1 MKTMSELPA
10 SDSGEAEPADLLQHP
25 SQASTPPIE
34 HEEAAGPDTLA
45 TGPGVRRPNPRGTAG
60 PALRTPASFRAFRGA
75 DAPAT
80 LDDTFWQ
87 IAAEPP
93 SLTADI
99 ADLDDGRAVTK
110 PEMRQARAVELFY
123 DSIAGEFDRIMNR
136 YDLQRRLVTVFD
148 VLLRDVDLTGKAV
161 LDAGCGTGWF
171 SMRACQRGAEVTAL
185 DIGPRLLSQ
194 VRHKCAAKTALGD
207 VLDMQFEDHSFD
219 MVISSECIEHTLDP
233 QQAVRELIRVCRPG
247 GLVVITSN
255 NRMWYW
261 LCALA
266 NKFHWRP
273 YQGLENWPSWSQL
286 RRWVEQQPA
295 HIMEMRGI
303 HLFPFQVSMLHPI
316 LRFLD
321 RFGRSLGPLCVNQAL
336 LAVKLR

>member
-1 MKTMSELPA
+1 MSELPA
-10 SDSGEAEPADLLQHP
+10 SDGGEAGPGKPLQHP
-25 SQASTPPIE
+25 SQASAPPIGR
-34 HEEAAGPDTLA
+34 EETAGSDTLA
-45 TGPGVRRPNPRGTAG
+45 TGTGVGRPKPRGTAG
-60 PALRTPASFRAFRGA
+60 PALRAPASFRPFRGA
-75 DAPAT
+75 DAPAIP
-80 LDDTFWQ
+80 DDAFWQ

-93 SLTADI
+93 SLSTDVV
-99 ADLDDGRAVTK
+99 DLDDGRAFTK
-110 PEMRQARAVELFY
+110 PEMRRPRAAELFY

-148 VLLRDVDLTGKAV
+148 VLLRNVDLTGRTL

-185 DIGPRLLSQ
+185 DIGPRLLSR
-194 VRHKCAAKTALGD
+194 VRHKCGAKTALGD
-207 VLDMQFEDHSFD
+207 VLDMRFEDHSFD

-233 QQAVRELIRVCRPG
+233 RQAVRELIRVCRPG

-255 NRMWYW
+255 NRTWYW

-273 YQGLENWPSWSQL
+273 YQGIENWPSWSQL
-286 RRWVEQQPA
+286 RRWVEQESA

-303 HLFPFQVSMLHPI
+303 HLFPFQVSLLHPI
-316 LRFLD
+316 LKFLD
-321 RFGRSLGPLCVNQAL
+321 RFGRLLGPLCVNQAL
-336 LAVKLR
+336 VAVKLR

>member
-1 MKTMSELPA
+1 MSEPPA
-10 SDSGEAEPADLLQHP
+10 SDGGEAEPGDLPRHP
-25 SQASTPPIE
+25 SQAGAPPIE
-34 HEEAAGPDTLA
+34 REATAGPDTLA
-45 TGPGVRRPNPRGTAG
+45 TGTDVGRPKSRSTAG
-60 PALRTPASFRAFRGA
+60 PALRAPASFRAFRGA

-93 SLTADI
+93 SLSADV
-99 ADLDDGRAVTK
+99 ADLDDGRAFTK
-110 PEMRQARAVELFY
+110 PEMRQAREVELFY

-148 VLLRDVDLTGKAV
+148 VLLRDVDLTGKAL

-171 SMRACQRGAEVTAL
+171 SMWACQRGAEVTAL

-194 VRHKCAAKTALGD
+194 VRHKCGAKTVLGD

-255 NRMWYW
+255 NRTWYW

-273 YQGLENWPSWSQL
+273 YQGIENWPSWSQL
-286 RRWVEQQPA
+286 RRWVEQEPA
-295 HIMEMRGI
+295 LITEMRGI
-303 HLFPFQVSMLHPI
+303 HLFPFQVSLLHPV
-316 LRFLD
+316 LKFLD
-321 RFGRSLGPLCVNQAL
+321 RFGRLLGPLCVNQAL
-336 LAVKLR
+336 MAVKLR